1 MPLKIFKKAAAH
13 QPLIKIIECQIKK
26 PCLVSK
32 KNTGAIREKTY
43 TYVLKSNHF
52 GEMLTVELLDTN
64 TRYTLKVKLVA
75 VKFTYLRIV

>member
-52 GEMLTVELLDTN
+52 LGDADSGIARHKHQVH
-64 TRYTLKVKLVA
+64 VKS
-75 VKFTYLRIV
+75 